1 MGFSFNM
8 YLTKRIEGLTSLQN
22 TLSKKGIPEEVMEES
37 LARNPWFTPYYITHS
52 LSSILPWLVEDVLA
66 TFTHTYKDAIEN
78 REPKKV
84 GIIMAGNLP
93 FVGFHDL
100 LVGILSKNELYLSF
114 SHQDEILMDW
124 VLESWIEADPDIEKL
139 IYRLPTEANLDF
151 LLATGSD
158 NTARYLKDTYQ
169 TTPGLIRQN
178 RYSVAVLDDF
188 VTDRD
193 LEELAKDV
201 LLYNG
206 LGCRNVSNV
215 ICMSDFD
222 LERLL
227 NKIRLYPRKL
237 LNSLFLEKIQF
248 ERVRMNMLGEDFE
261 DGENCLLTYSED
273 LRSVPM
279 GLLNCV
285 KITGQA
291 ELEGLFNGN
300 LNKIQC
306 MVNKGTKFG
315 DTQCPTIS
323 DFADGIDTLKIL
335 TEV

>member
-1 MGFSFNM
+1 M

-37 LARNPWFTPYYITHS
+37 LLKNPWFTPYYITHS
-52 LSSILPWLVEDVLA
+52 LSSILPWLAEDVLA
-66 TFTHTYKDAIEN
+66 TFTHTYKNEIEN

-100 LVGILSKNELYLSF
+100 LIGILSKNELYLSF
-114 SHQDEILMDW
+114 SHQDEILMKW

-158 NTARYLKDTYQ
+158 NTARYLKDAYQ
-169 TTPGLIRQN
+169 NTPRLIRQN

-188 VTDRD
+188 VTDSD
-193 LEELAKDV
+193 LEELAKDI

-222 LERLL
+222 IERLL
-227 NKIRLYPRKL
+227 NKIRLYPKKL

-248 ERVRMNMLGEDFE
+248 ERVRMNMLGEDFA
-261 DGENCLLTYSED
+261 DAGNCLLTYSED

-291 ELEGLFNGN
+291 ALEGLFNGN
-300 LNKIQC
+300 VNKIQC

>member
-1 MGFSFNM
+1 M
-8 YLTKRIEGLTSLQN
+8 YLTKRIKGLTSLQN
-22 TLSKKGIPEEVMEES
+22 TLSKNKIPEKVMKE
-37 LARNPWFTPYYITHS
+37 AIRRNPWFTPFYITHS
-52 LSSILPWLVEDVLA
+52 LSSILPWLAENILT
-66 TFTHTYKDAIEN
+66 TFTYAHSKKVEN
-78 REPKKV
+78 RDSRKV

-100 LVGILSKNELYLSF
+100 LMGVLSKNELYLSF
-114 SHQDEILMDW
+114 SHQDEILMKW
-124 VLESWIEADPDIEKL
+124 LLESWVEADPDIEKV
-139 IYRLPTEANLDF
+139 IYSLPTEGKLDF

-158 NTARYLKDTYQ
+158 NTARYLKDIYQ
-169 TTPGLIRQN
+169 ETPRLIRQN
-178 RYSVAVLDDF
+178 RYSVAVLDDS
-188 VTDRD
+188 VTEGD
-193 LEELAKDV
+193 LEELAKDI

-215 ICMSDFD
+215 IFMSDFD

-227 NKIRLYPRKL
+227 NKIRLYPQKL

-248 ERVRMNMLGEDFE
+248 ERVRMNILGENFA
-261 DGENCLLTYSED
+261 DGGNCLIRFSED

-279 GLLNCV
+279 GLLNGV
-285 KITGQA
+285 EISDQTA
-291 ELEGLFNGN
+291 LNDIFNGN
-300 LNKIQC
+300 VNKIQC

-323 DFADGIDTLKIL
+323 DFADGIDTMKIL

>member
-1 MGFSFNM
+1 M

-22 TLSKKGIPEEVMEES
+22 TLSKKGIPEEVMEE
-37 LARNPWFTPYYITHS
+37 AIGRNPWFTPFYITHS
-52 LSSILPWLVEDVLA
+52 LANILPWLTEDILT
-66 TFTHTYKDAIEN
+66 TFTQTHKDKIES
-78 REPKKV
+78 RDSRKV

-100 LVGILSKNELYLSF
+100 LMGILSNNELYLSF
-114 SHQDEILMDW
+114 SHQDETLMKW
-124 VLESWIEADPDIEKL
+124 MLESWVEADPDIEKL
-139 IYRLPTEANLDF
+139 IYSLPAETKLDF

-169 TTPGLIRQN
+169 ETPGLIRQN
-178 RYSVAVLDDF
+178 RYSVAVLDDS
-188 VTDRD
+188 VTDSE

-206 LGCRNVSNV
+206 LGCRNVSNL
-215 ICMSDFD
+215 ICMPDFD
-222 LERLL
+222 MERVL
-227 NKIRLYPRKL
+227 NKVRLYPQKL

-248 ERVRMNMLGEDFE
+248 ERVRMNMLGENFTDA
-261 DGENCLLTYSED
+261 GNCLIKYADGLQSM
-273 LRSVPM
+273 PM

-285 KITGQA
+285 RIADKSA
-291 ELEGLFNGN
+291 LEVLFNGN
-300 LNKIQC
+300 VNKIQC
-306 MVNKGTKFG
+306 MVNKGTEFG

-323 DFADGIDTLKIL
+323 DFADGIDTMKIL

>member
-1 MGFSFNM
+1 M
-8 YLTKRIEGLTSLQN
+8 
-22 TLSKKGIPEEVMEES
+22 
-37 LARNPWFTPYYITHS
+37 
-52 LSSILPWLVEDVLA
+52 
-66 TFTHTYKDAIEN
+66 
-78 REPKKV
+78 
-84 GIIMAGNLP
+84 IMAGNLP

-100 LVGILSKNELYLSF
+100 LMGILSKNELYLSF
-114 SHQDEILMDW
+114 SHQDEILMKW
-124 VLESWIEADPDIEKL
+124 LLESWVEADPDIEKL
-139 IYRLPTEANLDF
+139 IYSLPTEAELDF

-169 TTPGLIRQN
+169 ETPGLIRQN
-178 RYSVAVLDDF
+178 RYSVAVLDDS
-188 VTDRD
+188 VTDVE

-206 LGCRNVSNV
+206 LGCRNVSNLV
-215 ICMSDFD
+215 CMPDFD
-222 LERLL
+222 MERVLH
-227 NKIRLYPRKL
+227 KIRLYPKKF

-261 DGENCLLTYSED
+261 NGGNCLLTYSED

-279 GLLNCV
+279 GLLNCIRIPG
-285 KITGQA
+285 KSA
-291 ELEGLFNGN
+291 LEALFDEN

-306 MVNKGTKFG
+306 LVNKGTEFG